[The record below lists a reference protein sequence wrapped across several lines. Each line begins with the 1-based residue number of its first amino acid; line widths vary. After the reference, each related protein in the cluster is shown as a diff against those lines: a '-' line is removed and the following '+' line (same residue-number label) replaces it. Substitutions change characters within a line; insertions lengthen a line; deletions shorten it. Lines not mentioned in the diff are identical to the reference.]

1 MRRRPD
7 LRRPIGERGSAT
19 VEFSLVLPLLLV
31 LALGLIQV
39 GVLARDRLLTE
50 AGGGGGA
57 GARAA
62 AVGDDPV
69 EIEAA
74 VHAAAPALDPTA
86 TTVSVARE
94 GGRGAAVSVRV
105 DYDDGI
111 RVPLVGWLVGSTV
124 HLSST
129 ATMRQEFG

>member
-31 LALGLIQV
+31 LALGLRLG
-39 GVLARDRLLTE
+39 GVLARARLWPD
-50 AGGGGGA
+50 AGA
-57 GARAA
+57 GAGAGAA

-74 VHAAAPALDPTA
+74 VHAAAPALDPTT
-86 TTVSVARE
+86 TTVSVVRE

>member
-50 AGGGGGA
+50 AAARA

-62 AVGDDPV
+62 AVGDDPA

-74 VHAAAPALDPTA
+74 VHAAAPALDPT
-86 TTVSVARE
+86 TTVVSVARE

>member
-1 MRRRPD
+1 M
-7 LRRPIGERGSAT
+7 
-19 VEFSLVLPLLLV
+19 LPLLLV

-50 AGGGGGA
+50 AAARA
-57 GARAA
+57 GARPP

-86 TTVSVARE
+86 TTVSVARD

>member
-1 MRRRPD
+1 M
-7 LRRPIGERGSAT
+7 
-19 VEFSLVLPLLLV
+19 LPLLLV

-50 AGGGGGA
+50 AAARA

-62 AVGDDPV
+62 AVGDDPA

-74 VHAAAPALDPTA
+74 VHAAAPALDPT
-86 TTVSVARE
+86 TTVVSVARE